1 MKYLK
6 KSIMAASFRLAD
18 VDTDSESDPD
28 FFEILTRA
36 TRLLDVTHDDVR
48 ENNDDGNNNNLELF
62 VGHLPIGIT
71 PAEVK
76 VYLTDFIQHHLH
88 LEEDGHAFE
97 ISELIRPR
105 RGQPFAFVKCT
116 SEAVFEA
123 FLDPDRTENI
133 VS

>member
-1 MKYLK
+1 M
-6 KSIMAASFRLAD
+6 ASFRFAD
-18 VDTDSESDPD
+18 VDTDSESDID

-36 TRLLDVTHDDVR
+36 AMTTAFDRALSDVR
-48 ENNDDGNNNNLELF
+48 ENNDGNNNNLELF